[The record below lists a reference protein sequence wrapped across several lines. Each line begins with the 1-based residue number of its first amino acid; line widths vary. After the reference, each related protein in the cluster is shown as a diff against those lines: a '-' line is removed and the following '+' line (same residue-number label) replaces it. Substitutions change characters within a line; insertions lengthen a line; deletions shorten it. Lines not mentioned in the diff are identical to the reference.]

1 MFTNLIATGVSS
13 MPDEESHLNESL
25 RKIAKGAGIGIT
37 GTFFGTALGYLS
49 RMVIARFLG
58 PEDYGLVSLGFVVMT
73 IAATLSLAGFNAGV
87 QRYVSFYKG
96 KGDDGRIKGTILG
109 ALKISFSLSL
119 VLSLIIFFYADWIS
133 INVFHEPNLTS
144 VLRIFTIGVPFW
156 VLTTIFNSGTIGF
169 QEIKYKVYT
178 VFLFKDTFKLIAIV
192 SLLALGYGVIGAAV
206 GWVLA
211 IIGTAF
217 LAFYFLEKKVFPIL
231 HSKVKAI
238 SMNKELFLFS
248 FPLIFAGLAAL
259 ITSYTDTLMLG
270 YFCSFSEVGIYN
282 AAMPTASLLLM
293 SGGAFGVIFMPVVSE
308 LYARGREN
316 DLRSTY
322 SSVTKWIFSITLPA
336 FLLMTIFSDS
346 IMRIMFGSEYIAGA
360 MALRILAFGYFITS
374 LFGLASP
381 LLQSYGRTKII
392 MGCSFIGASVNFIL
406 NFLLIP
412 LYGVNGAAI
421 ATGASLALLGLLY
434 LFFIYRIGK
443 VQPFKLSYAKPL
455 FASLIAVSVVY
466 VITKYVIGVS
476 LFSLAGMFFVFLTL
490 YFFLLLTFKSFEG
503 ADLMIMR
510 AIDERLGTKSDWV
523 REIIKRFL

>member
-58 PEDYGLVSLGFVVMT
+58 PEDYGFVSLGFVVMT

-96 KGDDGRIKGTILG
+96 KDDDGRIKGTILG
-109 ALKISFSLSL
+109 ALKISFPLSL
-119 VLSLIIFFYADWIS
+119 VLSFIIFFYADWIS
-133 INVFHEPNLTS
+133 INVFHEPNLTRI
-144 VLRIFTIGVPFW
+144 LRIFTIGVPFW

-178 VFLFKDTFKLIAIV
+178 AFLFKDTFKLIAIV
-192 SLLALGYGVIGAAV
+192 SLLVLGYGVIGAAV

-308 LYARGREN
+308 LYARGRES

-322 SSVTKWIFSITLPA
+322 SSVTKWIFAITLPA
-336 FLLMTIFSDS
+336 FLLMTFFSDS
-346 IMRIMFGSEYIAGA
+346 ILGIMFGSEYIVGA
-360 MALRILAFGYFITS
+360 TALRILAFGYFITS
-374 LFGLASP
+374 LFGLASS

-412 LYGVNGAAI
+412 IYGVTGAAI

-434 LFFIYRIGK
+434 LFFIYRIGR
-443 VQPFKLSYAKPL
+443 VQPFKLSYVKPL

-466 VITKYVIGVS
+466 VITKYVVGVS
-476 LFSLAGMFFVFLTL
+476 LLSLAGMFFVFLIL
-490 YFFLLLTFKSFEG
+490 YFFLLLVFKSFEED
-503 ADLMIMR
+503 DLMIMR
-510 AIDERLGTKSDWV
+510 AIDERLGTKSNWM